1 MKVADFLKKLE
12 NGAFDSGFRKL
23 YGGDKATM
31 DRQKKRYKTAL
42 ERFVQ
47 TYPGND
53 EIYVFSAP
61 GRTEVGGNH
70 TDHQCGCV
78 LAAAVDVDIIGVV
91 SFNSKGVIRVL
102 SEGYSEITVETD
114 NLTIHPEENGSAAII
129 RGIAAKFKELGV
141 TVDGF
146 DMYATSDVLGGSGI
160 SSSAAFETLMGTVI
174 DKYYNDG
181 KLGAVEIA
189 KIGQFAENVYFGKKS
204 GLMDQM
210 VSSVGGFVF
219 IDFCDPQKPVIES
232 CTFDFENAG
241 YKLFI
246 TDTKGSH
253 ADLTDDYAAITSE
266 MRQIAN
272 YFGKEVLREV
282 ESSEFMEEL
291 PNIRK
296 TASDRACLRAMHF
309 FAENNRAKEEFEKL
323 KQGDVN
329 GFLDI
334 VNESGKSS
342 AELLQNLYSC
352 KKPTEQAIPLAL
364 AVSRSI
370 LGDKGAERVHGGGF
384 AGTIQSFVP
393 QELSEEYKAA
403 MDKLFGEGSCR
414 LMKIRPAGG
423 ISFTEYC
430 KNN

>member
-1 MKVADFLKKLE
+1 M
-12 NGAFDSGFRKL
+12 
-23 YGGDKATM
+23 DKT
-31 DRQKKRYKTAL
+31 
-42 ERFVQ
+42 EIFV
-47 TYPGND
+47 
-53 EIYVFSAP
+53 P
-61 GRTEVGGNH
+61 GRTELGGNH
-70 TDHQCGCV
+70 TDHQGGCV
-78 LAAAVDVDIIGVV
+78 LGAGVSFGMTALAAPNKTDTVTVRSAGFGEFSVDIGDTEPRPEEAGTPAALLRGVCAGFIESGNIFGGFDADV
-91 SFNSKGVIRVL
+91 
-102 SEGYSEITVETD
+102 ESEI
-114 NLTIHPEENGSAAII
+114 PP
-129 RGIAAKFKELGV
+129 
-141 TVDGF
+141 
-146 DMYATSDVLGGSGI
+146 GSGL
-160 SSSAAFETLMGTVI
+160 SSSAAFEVLLGSIINRLFFGGSVPPEFI
-174 DKYYNDG
+174 AVNG
-181 KLGAVEIA
+181 K
-189 KIGQFAENVYFGKKS
+189 KAENDYFKKPC
-204 GLMDQM
+204 GLMDQLICALGGI
-210 VSSVGGFVF
+210 VFADFADPENPQYRRVNYDFAKSSYALA
-219 IDFCDPQKPVIES
+219 IIE
-232 CTFDFENAG
+232 CGAG
-241 YKLFI
+241 
-246 TDTKGSH
+246 H
-253 ADLTDDYAAITSE
+253 ADLTEDYVAITSE
-266 MRQIAN
+266 MGQIAN

-323 KQGDVN
+323 KKGDVN

-393 QELSEEYKAA
+393 QELAEEYKTA